1 MQKINFQ
8 DLPSTTTPLSAN
20 NLNQLQTNVENAIN
34 GVIESGS
41 NANGSY
47 VKYSDGTLIQYNN
60 ATVNDQAISNQYG
73 NTGLYTGTRTI
84 TFPISFLDTNYSAFC
99 GEFKWGT
106 GASWGMVNSRNNK
119 NWMTLIAL
127 DFISRDAGTNTDV
140 SWIAIGKWK

>member
-8 DLPSTTTPLSAN
+8 DLPSTATPLSAN

-47 VKYSDGTLIQYNN
+47 VKYNDGTLIQYNST
-60 ATVNDQAISNQYG
+60 TVNDQAINNQYG
-73 NTGLYTGTRTI
+73 NTALYTGTRTV
-84 TFPISFLDTNYSAFC
+84 TFPIPFLNTNYSAFC

-106 GASWGMVNSRNNK
+106 GASWGIISSRSTN
-119 NWMTLIAL
+119 NWMTIMAL
-127 DFISRDAGTNTDV
+127 DFYSRDTGTNTEV